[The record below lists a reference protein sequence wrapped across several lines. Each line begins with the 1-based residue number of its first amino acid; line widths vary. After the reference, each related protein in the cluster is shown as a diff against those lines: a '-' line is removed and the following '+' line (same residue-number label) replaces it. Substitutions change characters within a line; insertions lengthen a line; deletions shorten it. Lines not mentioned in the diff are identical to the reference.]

1 MKKPIRCIV
10 CRSEFNHDELTKE
23 GLNGCPNCGYQ
34 GLTMLTNG
42 DVNIDI
48 NWFEI
53 RLICMWAESLVLE
66 VGDEHSINAFYS
78 TINEIK
84 KQLPESGNI
93 TMFDK
98 PPSINDET
106 MLNDNLPSKG
116 TLLN

>member
-10 CRSEFNHDELTKE
+10 CRTEFTEKELENTT
-23 GLNGCPNCGYQ
+23 GCPVCGFE
-34 GLTMLTNG
+34 GLTMLTDG

-53 RLICMWAESLVLE
+53 RLICMWAEALVVKL
-66 VGDEHSINAFYS
+66 GDEHSLNAFYS
-78 TINEIK
+78 TIYEIQ
-84 KQLPESGNI
+84 KQLPSSGKI

-98 PPSINDET
+98 PPIMKDDS
-106 MLNDNLPSKG
+106 LPPEG